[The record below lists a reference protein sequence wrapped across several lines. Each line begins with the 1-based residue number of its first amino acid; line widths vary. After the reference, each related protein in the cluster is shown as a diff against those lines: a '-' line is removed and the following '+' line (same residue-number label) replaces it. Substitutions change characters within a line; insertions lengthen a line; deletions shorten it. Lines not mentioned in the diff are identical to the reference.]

1 LAIVLEDGSA
11 ALGDK
16 GPMDRQAEAAT
27 GGVVVWVDFVSRV
40 ASYAPLERESRMDWM
55 ALAHD
60 AEARAQTARTKR
72 QRDLLIRCALEY
84 RAKARSV

>member
-1 LAIVLEDGSA
+1 
-11 ALGDK
+11 
-16 GPMDRQAEAAT
+16 MDRQAEAAT
-27 GGVVVWVDFVSRV
+27 GGVVVFVDFVARI
-40 ASYAPLERESRMDWM
+40 ASYEPIHRESRVDWM

-72 QRDLLIRCALEY
+72 QRDLLIRCALQY